1 MENNY
6 SEIVSNYFRRKGLEN
21 FLVDNQKY
29 LYRIAFS
36 YVKNK
41 DDTLEIVQ
49 NTIYKSIASVGSL
62 KNIECI
68 KAWVTRILINECF
81 DFLKKVN
88 KIIFVDEVLDDFN
101 VDNFTLNKIM
111 LRQALDKLSTN
122 LKTIV
127 VLRFFEDFKIK
138 DIAKIMDMNENTVK
152 TNLYKALK
160 ILKLDLKE
168 DLNDV

>member
-36 YVKNK
+36 YVKNE

-88 KIIFVDEVLDDFN
+88 KIIFIDEVLDDFN
-101 VDNFTLNKIM
+101 VDNCTLNKIM